1 MKKLYAA
8 FAAIMTIATIMLL
21 FGCSTDYMENVS
33 ERRSGYYTAS
43 DGTFTVTA
51 VSGVRETPYTA
62 DGVVGELKP
71 YTLITVVPSVFD
83 VDALYTY
90 TAKAGDNVYGG
101 ALTVHP
107 FAASFSAEFDAEVTG
122 ESFIVE
128 IQATGGV
135 NSEYALK
142 SLVTP
147 AMMTY
152 DRAIDAAKTALH
164 PTGTY
169 EIRVRVMKNPIDE
182 SGVCWHVAFYAENDQ
197 MSGVLLD
204 PVTAKVLAKK
214 E

>member
-1 MKKLYAA
+1 MKKVCAA
-8 FAAIMTIATIMLL
+8 FAAIMTVATLMLL
-21 FGCSTDYMENVS
+21 FGCSTDCMENVS

-62 DGVVGELKP
+62 DGVVGEIKP
-71 YTLITVVPSVFD
+71 YTLITVVPSMFD
-83 VDALYTY
+83 VDAIYTY
-90 TAKAGDNVYGG
+90 TAKAGENVYGG

-128 IQATGGV
+128 IQATGTK
-135 NSEYALK
+135 SAYTLK

-152 DRAIDAAKTALH
+152 DRAIDAAKTALS
-164 PTGTY
+164 PTGSY
-169 EIRVRVMKNPIDE
+169 EIRARIMKNPIDD
-182 SGVCWHVAFYAENDQ
+182 SGVCWHVAFYAGNDR

>member
-1 MKKLYAA
+1 MKKMCAA
-8 FAAIMTIATIMLL
+8 FAAIMTIATLLLL
-21 FGCSTDYMENVS
+21 FGCSKDYMENVS

-83 VDALYTY
+83 VDAIYTY

-122 ESFIVE
+122 EDFIVE
-128 IQATGGV
+128 IQATGAK
-135 NSEYALK
+135 SAYTLK

-152 DRAIDAAKTALH
+152 DRAIDAAKTALD
-164 PTGTY
+164 PTGSY
-169 EIRVRVMKNPIDE
+169 EIRVRIMKNPIDE
-182 SGVCWHVAFYAENDQ
+182 SGVCWHVAFYADSDR